1 MTTTPLTADQESR
14 LTKLMSGVADSAGTE
29 RIRDAIANGKK
40 LKVKL
45 GMDPTAPDL
54 HMGHAV
60 VLKKL
65 REFQDDGHDGILIVG
80 AFTAMIGDPTGKN
93 AARPPLSLDA
103 IEVNAKTYLE
113 QAFKILDPA
122 KTTVVRNDTW
132 LNQLGAAGLIQLASK
147 ATLSQ
152 ILARDDFK
160 KRYEAEQPI
169 AMHEMIYPLLQGADS
184 VHLKA
189 DVELGGTDQW
199 FNLHMGRALQE
210 KSDQLP
216 QAVMVMP
223 LLVGLDGVHKM
234 SKSLSNHLA
243 LAGDPVD
250 TFGRFMSV
258 SDATM
263 WKMLPMLGIWEN
275 TQIEAEHTACHNGM
289 KNPMHVKLAA
299 ARDLVTWLHGPDA
312 GERAHHAFINRH
324 VQGGLAQDV
333 PEFNVAGDN
342 INVAAVL
349 RDAGICKS
357 AGDAARTIE
366 QGGVRINGA
375 KAEKGALLGVGEY
388 YIEVGKRRAL
398 KLFVSAPQPAVE
410 QAGLEP

>member
-1 MTTTPLTADQESR
+1 MNSTTIKAEHAER
-14 LTKLMSGVADSAGTE
+14 LAKLLSGVADSAGVD
-29 RIRDAIANGKK
+29 RIRDAVVTGKT

-65 REFQDDGHDGILIVG
+65 RDFQDDGHDAILIVG
-80 AFTAMIGDPTGKN
+80 AFTAAIGDPTGKSK
-93 AARPPLSLDA
+93 ARPPLSAEA
-103 IEVNAKTYLE
+103 IEVNAATYLE
-113 QAFKILDPA
+113 QAFKILDPT

-132 LNQLGAAGLIQLASK
+132 LSKLGAAGLIQLASK

-152 ILARDDFK
+152 VLARDDFK
-160 KRYEAEQPI
+160 TRYEAEQPI
-169 AMHEMIYPLLQGADS
+169 ALHELIYPLLQGMDS
-184 VHLKA
+184 VHLHA

-210 KSDQLP
+210 KNEQLP
-216 QAVMVMP
+216 QAVLTMP

-258 SDATM
+258 SDSTM
-263 WKMLPMLGIWEN
+263 WTMLPLLGIWE
-275 TQIEAEHTACHNGM
+275 QAHIDAEFESCQNGM

-299 ARDLVTWLHGPDA
+299 ARDLLSWLHGPEEA
-312 GERAHHAFINRH
+312 ERAHHAFVNRH
-324 VQGGLAQDV
+324 VQGKRDEDV
-333 PEFNVAGDN
+333 PEVRVVGTE
-342 INVAAVL
+342 INLATVL
-349 RDAGICKS
+349 RDAKVCKS

-366 QGGVRINGA
+366 QGGVRVNGA
-375 KAEKGALLGVGEY
+375 KAEKGAQLGVGDY

-398 KLFVSAPQPAVE
+398 KLFIESPKQESTVSVI
-410 QAGLEP
+410 EP